1 MRGDLLM
8 PWKPEFP
15 PAPPHP
21 AQSFDFRVAEVLAI
35 GDGTVGH
42 VLVFAEP
49 YAQQSGHLWW
59 KSLSD
64 PHMTLEIWSYID
76 GEFEETFL
84 SDVGG
89 AVDRL
94 QRGEWPVWPADDD
107 DARTYLL
114 RWLDADESRRVSIE
128 AFGLDLD
135 EERRRRK
142 RIE

>member
-1 MRGDLLM
+1 M

-15 PAPPHP
+15 PVPPHP

-35 GDGTVGH
+35 GDGPVGH

-59 KSLSD
+59 KSLSH

-76 GEFEETFL
+76 GEFEDTFL

-89 AVDRL
+89 AVERL
-94 QRGEWPVWPADDD
+94 QRGEWPVWPTDDDD

-114 RWLDADESRRVSIE
+114 RWLDAEESRRVSRE
-128 AFGLDLD
+128 AFGLDVD

>member
-1 MRGDLLM
+1 M
-8 PWKPEFP
+8 PWKPVFP
-15 PAPPHP
+15 SVPPHP

-35 GDGTVGH
+35 GDGPIGQ

-59 KSLSD
+59 KSLSH

-76 GEFEETFL
+76 GEFEDTFL
-84 SDVGG
+84 YDVGG
-89 AVDRL
+89 AVERL
-94 QRGEWPVWPADDD
+94 QCGEWPVWPTDDDD

-114 RWLDADESRRVSIE
+114 RWLDADESGRVSRD

-135 EERRRRK
+135 EERLRRK
-142 RIE
+142 RIA